1 MQRGRRYDSSVHI
14 TGQRK
19 HPGSIM
25 NKTSIDAI
33 IFDMDGVITN
43 STPLHSQAWKEMFDQ
58 FLKVQAKKTSTPF
71 QEFTHKGDYLKYV
84 DGKPRYIGVKSFLE
98 SRGVDL
104 PFGDPSQEP
113 GQDSICA
120 LGNMK
125 NQLFNQLLTEQGV
138 DIHESSIEFI
148 HTLKDSGISLGL
160 ATSSKNAAR
169 VLELTGISDLFQ
181 TRVDGIVSAELGLEG
196 KPSPDIFHTA
206 CDQLGA
212 AYDRSVIIEDAN
224 SGVEAGYRGHFG
236 LVLGVAREN
245 NQEELKLH
253 GADLVV
259 EDLGE
264 ISLSDIHNWF
274 AGDDQG
280 KSWSI
285 EYHSYDPNREGTTET
300 LCAVGNGYFC
310 TRGAMEEIP
319 ANLDEN
325 YPGTYITGLYNSLES
340 NIGGRIVSNED
351 FVNLPNWLPLTFRI
365 GSGDWFNPRE
375 AEILQFHRKLDLKTG
390 LLTRTMTVL
399 DLEGNQTQIQS
410 ERFVSMANPNLAA
423 IQYKITPQNYSGM
436 VTFRSEL
443 DGTVTNLGVKRY
455 RELSSRHLLLLEEGG
470 EGPFSYLSVETNQS
484 KIQIGLAAKLQVVCG
499 EEIVI
504 PEFQVE
510 TIQGKVSTTFEV
522 EVHSD
527 IPICVEKVIS
537 LYSSHLPETKDPLYK
552 AKEFIQKCGSFQ
564 DIYNLSTNEWKE
576 VWDRIDLKVKGD
588 RLVQK
593 MLRLHLYHSMLSLS
607 SHTAKLDVGIPARGL
622 HGEAYR
628 GHIFW
633 DEMYVMPFYDFHFPE
648 AARSALMYR
657 YRRLQ
662 TARQAAKAEGLNGAQ
677 FPWQSGSDGGE
688 ETQSLH
694 LNPISGKWGPDYSH
708 LQRHVSLAIA
718 YNLWNYYWI
727 TGDTEFIIK
736 YGAELFLSICQY
748 WSSLAKKDPKTKR
761 FNISGVM
768 GPDEFHEEYPG
779 SQDDG
784 LVNNAYSNLMAI
796 WTFNRAFLI
805 LDILQTEEKETLLNS
820 LGIGPDEL
828 QKWKDVS
835 RTLNVSLSDE
845 GILEQFQ
852 GYFELEELDW
862 EHYKTTYQDIHRMDR
877 ILKSE
882 GLSPN
887 SFKVAKQADTL
898 MLFYNFAEGTTQS
911 LISQLG
917 YQPPEDLLARN
928 LHYYMQR
935 TSHGSTLSRLV
946 HAYLAFLIEDYELS
960 WLLYQESLSSDFLD
974 IQGGTTREGIHLG
987 VMTGTIL
994 HFYRTYAGLDWAGD
1008 ILKLSPKLPARWK
1021 ETTFNLSF
1029 RSIRYFF
1036 KIEREQISI
1045 KSDSESQF
1053 NQVIGQPY
1061 P

>member
-1 MQRGRRYDSSVHI
+1 
-14 TGQRK
+14 
-19 HPGSIM
+19 M
-25 NKTSIDAI
+25 NKSSIDAI
-33 IFDMDGVITN
+33 IFDLDGVITN

-58 FLKVQAKKTSTPF
+58 FLKDQAKKTSTSF
-71 QEFTHKGDYLKYV
+71 QEFTHENDYLKYV

-98 SRGVDL
+98 SRGINL
-104 PFGDPSQEP
+104 PFGDPSQES
-113 GQDSICA
+113 GQDTICA

-138 DIHESSIEFI
+138 DIYESSIEFI
-148 HTLKDSGISLGL
+148 HTLKNSGVSLGL

-169 VLELTGISDLFQ
+169 VLELTGLSDLFQ

-224 SGVEAGYRGHFG
+224 SGIEAGYRGHFG

-245 NQEELKLH
+245 NHEELELH

-274 AGDDQG
+274 AGDEQG

-325 YPGTYITGLYNSLES
+325 YPGTYISGLYNSLES
-340 NIGGRIVSNED
+340 NIGGKIVSNED

-375 AEILQFHRKLDLKTG
+375 SIILEFHRKLDFKTG
-390 LLTRTMTVL
+390 LLTRTMTVQ
-399 DLEGNQTQIQS
+399 DQEGNQTRIQS
-410 ERFVSMANPNLAA
+410 ARFVSMANPNLAA
-423 IQYKITPQNYSGM
+423 IQYKVTPLNYAGM
-436 VTFRSEL
+436 VTIQSEL

-455 RELSSRHLLLLEEGG
+455 RELSSRHLINLEEGG
-470 EGPFSYLSVETNQS
+470 DGPFSYLSVETNQS
-484 KIQIGLAAKLQVVCG
+484 KIQIGLAAKLEVVCG

-504 PEFQVE
+504 PDFQIE

-522 EVHSD
+522 EAHSN
-527 IPICVEKVIS
+527 ISICIEKVIS
-537 LYSSHLPETKDPLYK
+537 LYSSHLPDTKDPVNK
-552 AKEFIQKCGSFQ
+552 AKELIQKCGSYR
-564 DIYNLSTNEWKE
+564 DIYNLSTYEWKE
-576 VWDRIDLKVKGD
+576 IWDRIDLMVKGD
-588 RLVQK
+588 RMVQK

-607 SHTAKLDVGIPARGL
+607 PHTANLDVGIPARGL

-657 YRRLQ
+657 YRRLK
-662 TARQAAKAEGLNGAQ
+662 TARQAAKAEGLKGAQ

-688 ETQSLH
+688 ETQSFH

-748 WSSLAKKDPKTKR
+748 WSSLAKKDPQTKR

-768 GPDEFHEEYPG
+768 GPDEFHEKYPG
-779 SQDDG
+779 SEEDG
-784 LVNNAYSNLMAI
+784 LVNNSYSNLMAV
-796 WTFNRAFLI
+796 WTLNRAFLI
-805 LDILQTEEKETLLNS
+805 LDILQAEEKETILNS

-828 QKWKDVS
+828 QKWKDIS
-835 RTLNVSLSDE
+835 SMLNVSLSDE

-852 GYFELEELDW
+852 GYFKLEELDW
-862 EHYKTTYQDIHRMDR
+862 EHYKTTYHDIHRMDR

-898 MLFYNFAEGTTQS
+898 MLFYNITEGTTES

-917 YQPPEDLLARN
+917 YQHSEDLLARN
-928 LHYYMQR
+928 LHFYMQR

-946 HAYLAFLIEDYELS
+946 HSYLAFLIEDYELS
-960 WLLYQESLSSDFLD
+960 WELYQKSLRSDFLD

-994 HFYRTYAGLDWAGD
+994 HIYRTYTGLDWIGD
-1008 ILKLSPKLPARWK
+1008 FLKLSPKLPPGWK

-1045 KSDSESQF
+1045 KSDSELPQKITLD
-1053 NQVIGQPY
+1053 QQLITIQPGDWTTFSL
-1061 P
+1061 